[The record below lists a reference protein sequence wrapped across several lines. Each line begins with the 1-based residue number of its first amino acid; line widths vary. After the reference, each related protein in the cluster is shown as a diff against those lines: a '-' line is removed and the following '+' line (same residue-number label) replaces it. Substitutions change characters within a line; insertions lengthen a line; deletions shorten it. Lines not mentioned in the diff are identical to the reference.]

1 LGFRFWLSTVC
12 LLALCLN
19 LVQIVHGQEQTN
31 ETNKVPTGKFESKA
45 FTVRD
50 LKAVYHDGDY
60 EISGTIKN
68 ITNESITGA
77 AIILVYYNSEESV
90 QTNVHPIDSVLEPG
104 QEYSF
109 EISPYRIGLDLDHYK
124 ITMMSDR

>member
-1 LGFRFWLSTVC
+1 MWFRFWLSTDC

-19 LVQIVHGQEQTN
+19 LVQIVHGQEQAN
-31 ETNKVPTGKFESKA
+31 GTNKVPTGKFESKA
-45 FTVRD
+45 FTVSD

-68 ITNESITGA
+68 ITNETITGA

-90 QTNVHPIDSVLEPG
+90 QTNIHPTDSTM
-104 QEYSF
+104 
-109 EISPYRIGLDLDHYK
+109 DLDRNTHLQLAL
-124 ITMMSDR
+124 IE

>member
-1 LGFRFWLSTVC
+1 
-12 LLALCLN
+12 
-19 LVQIVHGQEQTN
+19 VQIVHGQEQTN

-109 EISPYRIGLDLDHYK
+109 EISP
-124 ITMMSDR
+124 

>member
-1 LGFRFWLSTVC
+1 MSCQSLHFHSTNSDKLFLLTLYCHLS
-12 LLALCLN
+12 N
-19 LVQIVHGQEQTN
+19 
-31 ETNKVPTGKFESKA
+31 FESKA
-45 FTVRD
+45 FTIRD

-68 ITNESITGA
+68 ITNETITGA
-77 AIILVYYNSEESV
+77 AITIVFYNSEERV
-90 QTNVHPIDSVLEPG
+90 QTNVHPISSDLEPR

-109 EISPYRIGLDLDHYK
+109 DISPYRIGLELDHYK

>member
-31 ETNKVPTGKFESKA
+31 ETNKVPTGKFES
-45 FTVRD
+45 
-50 LKAVYHDGDY
+50 KAVYHDGDY